1 MFSFFRNKANLVYLH
16 DIFVTVICFNL
27 SIFLRLGFE
36 FNSLPNSIIIYGTIL
51 ITIIGA
57 IVYRLTGLYKGIWR
71 YASINDLINIVKASS
86 ITIAA
91 FLFLMFVFTRLENF
105 PRSVLFINWFVLI
118 MSLSGSRAIYR
129 LYKEK
134 NLFLKSITKNE
145 NSIPVLLVGATGR
158 AELFIREM
166 SRNNNPTHK
175 IIGILDINKNKV
187 GRFIR
192 NIEILGSVKEIS
204 KIIEKLE
211 KENLKNRPQ
220 KIIIASND
228 IEGNIIRDL
237 LTFTDKTGI
246 SLARLPKIT
255 DLESDIG
262 NVKLKVK
269 PVDVFDLLSRPQ
281 ALLDRNAMK
290 KFIYKKK
297 ILVSGA
303 GGTIGSELVNQIINY
318 GPKEIILLDNS
329 EFLLYKIEKK
339 IEEKNKNIKINSLL
353 ADIKNT
359 KRIDSIFNK
368 NKPEIIFHAAALKHV
383 PIVEK
388 NPLEGIL
395 TNILGTINIAE
406 SCKKYN
412 VAEMVL
418 ISTDKAVNPFSVM
431 GVTKRISEK
440 YCQSL
445 SDTSKTNF
453 KIVRFGNVLGSTG
466 SVVPLFQKQL
476 EKGGPLTVTHPKM
489 KRYFMTVREADEL
502 VIQSATLENKTIK
515 RGIFVLEMGQPIAIV
530 EIAEQLI
537 RLAGLRPNKDIQII
551 FTGLRPGEKIQE
563 ELHYK
568 NEKFTKTK
576 NKSILIVKPKI
587 ESYKKLSKSLTNLIN
602 LAKNEKL
609 EDCFKEMSAIVPE
622 YKKTKVENLQNKR
635 VVQQN

>member
-1 MFSFFRNKANLVYLH
+1 MFSFFRNKANVVYLH
-16 DIFVTVICFNL
+16 DIFVTAICFNL
-27 SIFLRLGFE
+27 SIFLRLGSE
-36 FNSLPNSIIIYGTIL
+36 FNSIPNSIIGYGTIL

-71 YASINDLINIVKASS
+71 YASINDLINIVKAAS
-86 ITIAA
+86 ITIAI
-91 FLFLMFVFTRLENF
+91 FLILMFAVTRLVSF

-118 MSLSGSRAIYR
+118 MLLSGSRAIYK
-129 LYKEK
+129 LYKDK
-134 NLFLKSITKNE
+134 KIFLKSITKNE
-145 NSIPVLLVGATGR
+145 NSIPVLLIGATDR

-192 NIEILGSVKEIS
+192 DVEILGSVQEIS
-204 KIIEKLE
+204 KIIEKIE
-211 KENLKNRPQ
+211 KNNKKNRPQ

-228 IEGNIIRDL
+228 LEGNIIRNL

-255 DLESDIG
+255 NLESDIS
-262 NVKLKVK
+262 NEKLKVK
-269 PVDVFDLLSRPQ
+269 PIDVFDLLSRPQ

-290 KFIYKKK
+290 KFISNKKV
-297 ILVSGA
+297 LVSGA

-318 GPKEIILLDNS
+318 KPKEIILIDNS
-329 EFLLYKIEKK
+329 EFLLYKIEKE
-339 IEEKNKNIKINSLL
+339 IEEKNINIKINALL

-359 KRIDSIFNK
+359 KRIDSIFNT
-368 NKPEIIFHAAALKHV
+368 NKPDIVFHAAALKHV
-383 PIVEK
+383 PLVEK

-406 SCKKYN
+406 SCEKYN
-412 VAEMVL
+412 VDEMVL

-431 GVTKRISEK
+431 GVPKRISEK

-445 SDTSKTNF
+445 ASNLQTNF

-489 KRYFMTVREADEL
+489 KRYFMTVREAVEL
-502 VIQSATLENKTIK
+502 VIQSATLENKTK
-515 RGIFVLEMGQPIAIV
+515 KSGIFVLEMGQPIAIV

-537 RLAGLRPNKDIQII
+537 RLAGLRPNKDIKINFI
-551 FTGLRPGEKIQE
+551 GLRPGEKILE

-568 NEKFTKTK
+568 NEKFLKTK
-576 NKSILIVKPKI
+576 NKSIFVVKPKI
-587 ESYKKLSKSLTNLIN
+587 EPYEKLFKSLVNLID
-602 LAKNEKL
+602 LAKNGKL
-609 EDCFKEMSAIVPE
+609 EECYKIMSAIVPE

-635 VVQQN
+635 VV

>member
-16 DIFVTVICFNL
+16 DIFITAICFNL
-27 SIFLRLGFE
+27 SIFLRLGSE
-36 FNSLPNSIIIYGTIL
+36 FNSIPNSIIVYGTIL

-71 YASINDLINIVKASS
+71 YASINDLLNIVKASS
-86 ITIAA
+86 ILIAT
-91 FLFLMFVFTRLENF
+91 FLILMFAVTRLESF

-118 MSLSGSRAIYR
+118 ILLSGSRAIYR
-129 LYKEK
+129 LYKDK
-134 NLFLKSITKNE
+134 KLFLKSITKNE
-145 NSIPVLLVGATGR
+145 NSIPVLLVGATDR

-175 IIGILDINKNKV
+175 IIGILDINKNRV

-192 NIEILGSVKEIS
+192 DIEILGLVQEIP

-211 KENLKNRPQ
+211 KDNKKNRPQ

-228 IEGNIIRDL
+228 LEGNIIRDL
-237 LTFTDKTGI
+237 LIFTDKTGI

-255 DLESDIG
+255 DLESDI
-262 NVKLKVK
+262 NNEKLKVK
-269 PVDVFDLLSRPQ
+269 PIDVFDLLSRPQ

-290 KFIYKKK
+290 KFISNKKV
-297 ILVSGA
+297 LVSGA

-318 GPKEIILLDNS
+318 KPKEIILLDNS
-329 EFLLYKIEKK
+329 EFLLYKIEKE
-339 IEEKNKNIKINSLL
+339 IEEKNINIKINFLL
-353 ADIKNT
+353 ADIKNS
-359 KRIDSIFNK
+359 KRIDNIFDN
-368 NKPEIIFHAAALKHV
+368 NKPDIVFHAAALKHV
-383 PIVEK
+383 PIVEQ

-395 TNILGTINIAE
+395 TNIAGTINIAE
-406 SCKKYN
+406 RCKKYN

-445 SDTSKTNF
+445 AGTSQTNF

-489 KRYFMTVREADEL
+489 KRYFMTVREAVEL
-502 VIQSATLENKTIK
+502 VIQSATLENKTK
-515 RGIFVLEMGQPIAIV
+515 KGGIFVLEMGKPIAII

-537 RLAGLRPNKDIQII
+537 RLAGLRPNKDIKIK
-551 FTGLRPGEKIQE
+551 FTGLRPGEKIIE

-568 NEKFTKTK
+568 NEKISKTE
-576 NKSILIVKPKI
+576 NKSIFIVKPKI
-587 ESYKKLSKSLTNLIN
+587 ESYEKLSKSLKNLID
-602 LAKNEKL
+602 LAKNNKL
-609 EDCFKEMSAIVPE
+609 EECYKIMSTIVPE

-635 VVQQN
+635 VV

>member
-16 DIFVTVICFNL
+16 DIFITAICFNL
-27 SIFLRLGFE
+27 SIFLRLGSE
-36 FNSLPNSIIIYGTIL
+36 FNSIPNSIIVYGTIL
-51 ITIIGA
+51 ITIIAA

-71 YASINDLINIVKASS
+71 YASINDLLNIVKASS
-86 ITIAA
+86 ILIAT
-91 FLFLMFVFTRLENF
+91 FLILMFAVTRLESF

-118 MSLSGSRAIYR
+118 ILLSGSRAIYR
-129 LYKEK
+129 LYKDK
-134 NLFLKSITKNE
+134 KLFLKSITKNE
-145 NSIPVLLVGATGR
+145 NSIPVLLVGATDR

-166 SRNNNPTHK
+166 SRTNNPTHK
-175 IIGILDINKNKV
+175 IIGILDINKKRV

-192 NIEILGSVKEIS
+192 DIEILGVVQEIP

-211 KENLKNRPQ
+211 KDNKKNRPQ

-228 IEGNIIRDL
+228 LEGNIIRDL
-237 LTFTDKTGI
+237 LIFTDKTGI

-255 DLESDIG
+255 DLESDI
-262 NVKLKVK
+262 NNEKLKVK
-269 PVDVFDLLSRPQ
+269 PIDVFDLLSRPQ

-290 KFIYKKK
+290 KFISNKKV
-297 ILVSGA
+297 LVSGA

-318 GPKEIILLDNS
+318 KPKEIILLDNS
-329 EFLLYKIEKK
+329 EFLLYKIEKE
-339 IEEKNKNIKINSLL
+339 IEEKNINIKINFLL
-353 ADIKNT
+353 ADIKNS
-359 KRIDSIFNK
+359 KRIDNIFDN
-368 NKPEIIFHAAALKHV
+368 NKPDIVFHAAALKHV
-383 PIVEK
+383 PIVEQ

-395 TNILGTINIAE
+395 TNIAGTINIAE
-406 SCKKYN
+406 RCKKYN

-445 SDTSKTNF
+445 VGTSQTNF

-489 KRYFMTVREADEL
+489 KRYFMTVREAVEL
-502 VIQSATLENKTIK
+502 VIQSATLENKTK
-515 RGIFVLEMGQPIAIV
+515 KGGIFVLEMGKPIAII

-537 RLAGLRPNKDIQII
+537 RLAGLRPNKDIKIK
-551 FTGLRPGEKIQE
+551 FTGLRPGEKIIE

-568 NEKFTKTK
+568 NEKISKTE
-576 NKSILIVKPKI
+576 NKSIFIVKPKI
-587 ESYKKLSKSLTNLIN
+587 ESYEKLSKSLKNLID
-602 LAKNEKL
+602 LAKNNKL
-609 EDCFKEMSAIVPE
+609 EECYKIMSTIVPE

-635 VVQQN
+635 VV

>member
-1 MFSFFRNKANLVYLH
+1 
-16 DIFVTVICFNL
+16 
-27 SIFLRLGFE
+27 
-36 FNSLPNSIIIYGTIL
+36 
-51 ITIIGA
+51 
-57 IVYRLTGLYKGIWR
+57 
-71 YASINDLINIVKASS
+71 
-86 ITIAA
+86 
-91 FLFLMFVFTRLENF
+91 
-105 PRSVLFINWFVLI
+105 
-118 MSLSGSRAIYR
+118 
-129 LYKEK
+129 
-134 NLFLKSITKNE
+134 
-145 NSIPVLLVGATGR
+145 
-158 AELFIREM
+158 
-166 SRNNNPTHK
+166 
-175 IIGILDINKNKV
+175 
-187 GRFIR
+187 
-192 NIEILGSVKEIS
+192 
-204 KIIEKLE
+204 
-211 KENLKNRPQ
+211 
-220 KIIIASND
+220 
-228 IEGNIIRDL
+228 
-237 LTFTDKTGI
+237 
-246 SLARLPKIT
+246 LPKIT

-329 EFLLYKIEKK
+329 EFLLYKIEKE

-489 KRYFMTVREADEL
+489 KRYFMTVREAVEL

>member
-16 DIFVTVICFNL
+16 DILVTAICFNL
-27 SIFLRLGFE
+27 SIFLRLGTE
-36 FNSLPNSIIIYGTIL
+36 FNSLPNTLIIYGTAL
-51 ITIIGA
+51 ITALGA
-57 IVYRLTGLYKGIWR
+57 IVYRTTGLYKGIWR
-71 YASINDLINIVKASS
+71 YASINDLINIIKATSM
-86 ITIAA
+86 TIAA
-91 FLFLMFVFTRLENF
+91 FLILMFAVTRLENF

-118 MSLSGSRAIYR
+118 ISLSGSRAIYR
-129 LYKEK
+129 LYKDK
-134 NLFLKSITKNE
+134 KFFLKDISNDE
-145 NSIPVLLVGATGR
+145 SSNPVLLVGATDR

-166 SRNNNPTHK
+166 NRNNNPTHK
-175 IIGILDINKNKV
+175 IVGILDINKNKI

-192 NIEILGSVKEIS
+192 GIEILGTISEIS
-204 KIIEKLE
+204 TIISNLE
-211 KENLKNRPQ
+211 KNNKKNRPQ

-228 IEGNIIRDL
+228 IEGNIVRDL

-255 DLESDIG
+255 DLESDI
-262 NVKLKVK
+262 NNEKLKVK

-290 KFIYKKK
+290 KFINNKK

-303 GGTIGSELVNQIINY
+303 GGTIGSELVEQIINY
-318 GPKEIILLDNS
+318 NPKEIILLDNS

-339 IEEKNKNIKINSLL
+339 IEEKIKNIKINSVL
-353 ADIKNT
+353 ADIKDK
-359 KRIDSIFNK
+359 KRIDNIFNESR
-368 NKPEIIFHAAALKHV
+368 PEIIFHAAALKHV

-395 TNILGTINIAE
+395 TNILGSINIAE
-406 SCKKYN
+406 SCKKYGA
-412 VAEMVL
+412 AEMVL

-440 YCQSL
+440 YCQSM
-445 SDTSKTNF
+445 SGTSKTNF

-489 KRYFMTVREADEL
+489 KRYFMTVREAVEL
-502 VIQSATLENKTIK
+502 VIQSATLDNNKKGEIY
-515 RGIFVLEMGQPIAIV
+515 VLEMGQPIAIT

-537 RLAGLRPNKDIQII
+537 RLAGLRPNKDILITY
-551 FTGLRPGEKIQE
+551 TGLRPGEKIQE

-568 NEKFTKTK
+568 NERFTKTK
-576 NKSILIVKPKI
+576 NKSIFIVKPKI
-587 ESYKKLSKSLTNLIN
+587 ESFIKLSKSLNNLIDF
-602 LAKNEKL
+602 AKNGKV
-609 EDCFKEMSAIVPE
+609 EDCYKEMSNLVPE
-622 YKKTKVENLQNKR
+622 YKKNKVENLQKKR
-635 VVQQN
+635 FVQ